1 LFVLLWQQVSRVPVL
16 IWAGQEL
23 AAILDSRALGSLDVF
38 EKFFFTAL
46 ELPFC

>member
-23 AAILDSRALGSLDVF
+23 AALGSLDVF